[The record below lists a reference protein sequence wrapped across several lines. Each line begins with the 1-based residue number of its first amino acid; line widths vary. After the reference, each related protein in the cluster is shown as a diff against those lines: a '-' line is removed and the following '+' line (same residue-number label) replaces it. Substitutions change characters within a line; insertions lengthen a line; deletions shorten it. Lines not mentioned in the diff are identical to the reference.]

1 MISEH
6 PWNQVPLED
15 YERHMQHDSVA
26 QLQFLNTLTG
36 KYLQIIKPEK
46 ALFLGIAGGNG
57 LDQIDS
63 TVTKKIVGLDI
74 NAKYLDETRKRY
86 QIRLPQ
92 LELIQIDIDS
102 SANLSIVKADWVWAA
117 LVLEYV
123 DLANCF
129 SFIQNNITSNGNLI
143 ITLQQNNGLQSV
155 SKTGVQ
161 SIQCLGQVFREIPE
175 DELLKHAVEKGFEL
189 LETEV
194 NDLPNGKSFKTF
206 LFIKKQ

>member
-26 QLQFLNTLTG
+26 QLQLLQSLTG
-36 KYLQIIKPEK
+36 KYLQLLLPHTT
-46 ALFLGIAGGNG
+46 LFLGIAGGNG

-63 TVTKKIVGLDI
+63 KITQKIVGLDI
-74 NAKYLDETRKRY
+74 NASYLDETRKRY
-86 QIRLPQ
+86 QTKLPQ

-102 SANLSIVKADWVWAA
+102 SADLSLLKADWVWAA

-123 DLANCF
+123 NLANCF
-129 SFIQNNITSNGNLI
+129 SFIENNITSNGNLI
-143 ITLQQNNGLQSV
+143 VTLQQNNGLQSV

-175 DELLKHAVEKGFEL
+175 DQLLKNAEEKGFEL
-189 LETEV
+189 LKTEV
-194 NDLPNGKSFKTF
+194 NDLPNGKSFKTY
-206 LFIKKQ
+206 LFTKNQ